1 MGYGGV
7 PGSGSHF
14 HHLSKSTN
22 GVKEKWGAVGRGMG
36 WREALKGARYQHAHM
51 RRKSGE
57 EAYVRA
63 SLQRSSSFAQGKL
76 YRVHSVLRG
85 DAEKEVS
92 PDLMTEGAGT
102 CGCEPLP
109 DSSYHRHRLLAHSQK
124 SLHRFYH
131 HSFPP

>member
-22 GVKEKWGAVGRGMG
+22 GVKEKCGGGGGGGGGGMG
-36 WREALKGARYQHAHM
+36 WREALKGARYQHARM

-76 YRVHSVLRG
+76 YGVHFVLR
-85 DAEKEVS
+85 
-92 PDLMTEGAGT
+92 
-102 CGCEPLP
+102 
-109 DSSYHRHRLLAHSQK
+109 
-124 SLHRFYH
+124 
-131 HSFPP
+131 

>member
-22 GVKEKWGAVGRGMG
+22 GVKEKCRGGGGMG
-36 WREALKGARYQHAHM
+36 WREALKGARYQHARM

-76 YRVHSVLRG
+76 YRVYFVLR
-85 DAEKEVS
+85 
-92 PDLMTEGAGT
+92 
-102 CGCEPLP
+102 
-109 DSSYHRHRLLAHSQK
+109 
-124 SLHRFYH
+124 
-131 HSFPP
+131 